1 MGSRDQRKS
10 DDEIGPFL
18 LGAILGG
25 LIGAL
30 AALWYAPKSGDD
42 VRRDLDERRTAL
54 RQQIEGESIDEAM
67 RAGKA
72 EAREFSQR
80 RSRE

>member
-1 MGSRDQRKS
+1 MGSQNQRKS

-25 LIGAL
+25 IIGAI
-30 AALWYAPKSGDD
+30 AALWYAPKSGND
-42 VRRDLDERRTAL
+42 VRRDLEERGTAL
-54 RQQIEGESIDEAM
+54 RQQIEGESLDEAI

-72 EAREFSQR
+72 EARQFSQR
-80 RSRE
+80 QK